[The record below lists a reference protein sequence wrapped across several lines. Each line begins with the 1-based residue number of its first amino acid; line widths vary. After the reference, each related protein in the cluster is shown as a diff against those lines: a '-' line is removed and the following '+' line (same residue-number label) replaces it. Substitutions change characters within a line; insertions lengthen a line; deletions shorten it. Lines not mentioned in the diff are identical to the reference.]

1 MQELPLTGTRV
12 LDFMQMWAG
21 PHVSEWLSVAGA
33 EVIKVETSLRLDQ
46 QRQRNPPNGSGGFA
60 ALNYGKKSVT
70 LNMNQPE
77 AIELAKR
84 LASISDVVADNFGGA
99 VMDKWGLGYEALKAI
114 KPSIIVYTGSGY
126 GRTGPHRELPAY
138 AEIISA
144 YDGSTAVNGYRG
156 GGPNTVGF
164 NAWNDGAQ
172 ATHGVFAILSALY
185 HRSQTG
191 EGQYIDAAMIE
202 ASVNF
207 QAEVLMDYTI
217 NGRIPERIGNRDPVW
232 APYGGF
238 RCKGEDEWV
247 AITVFG
253 ERDWRAFCSALGNP
267 EWTKSEDF
275 ADELS
280 RWKNQDQMSI
290 EIERWTRQRDHAEVM
305 DLLQKAGLAAG
316 AGWCTPELLDDPQ
329 LKAREFFGK
338 AAHPVI
344 GDAEL
349 PRIPWH
355 LSDSSPGN
363 YRHSPLLGEHN
374 SYVFGDLLGMTQ
386 NEIKELA
393 ERKVII

>member
-1 MQELPLTGTRV
+1 MQELPLTGVRV

-84 LASISDVVADNFGGA
+84 LAKISDVVTDNFGGP
-99 VMDKWGLGYEALKAI
+99 VMDKWGLGHEALRRI
-114 KPSIIVYTGSGY
+114 RPDIVVYTGSGY
-126 GRTGPHRELPAY
+126 GRTGPHKELPAY

-144 YDGSTAVNGYRG
+144 YDGSTAINGYPG

-185 HRSQTG
+185 HRSRTG

-207 QAEVLMDYTI
+207 QGELIMDYTI
-217 NGRIPERIGNRDPVW
+217 NGRIGERVGNRDAVC
-232 APYGGF
+232 APHGGF

-247 AITVFG
+247 AIAVSG
-253 ERDWRAFCSALGNP
+253 DQDWKAFCGVLGNP

-280 RWKNQDQMSI
+280 RWKNQEELNSHI
-290 EIERWTRQRDHAEVM
+290 EEWTKQHGHAEVM
-305 DLLQKAGLAAG
+305 DLLQKAGVAAG

-329 LKAREFFGK
+329 LKYRDFFVK
-338 AAHPVI
+338 AGHPVI

-349 PRIPWH
+349 PGIPWH
-355 LSDSSPGN
+355 LSDSPRGN

-374 SYVFGDLLGMTQ
+374 AYVFGELLSIPED
-386 NEIKELA
+386 EIKRLVEK
-393 ERKVII
+393 KVIC